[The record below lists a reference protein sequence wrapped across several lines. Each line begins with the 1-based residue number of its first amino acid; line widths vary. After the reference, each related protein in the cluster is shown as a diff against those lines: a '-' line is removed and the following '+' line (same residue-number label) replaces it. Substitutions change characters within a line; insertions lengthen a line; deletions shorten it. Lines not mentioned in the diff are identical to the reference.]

1 MYVVGGQRI
10 EKTVLGNV
18 NKCKEQAKM
27 RRKIRMNFLLSIMCL
42 LLFFGAS
49 EPVVLAENGMAD
61 MKRDKMLEEQII
73 ARGITDK
80 NVLDA
85 MSSVK
90 RHLFVPENLINSAY
104 SDCPLPIG
112 YGQTISQPYIVA
124 YMTEQISP
132 ENRMRILE
140 IGTGCGYQA
149 AVLGK
154 IVKDVYS
161 VEILKPLADSARE
174 RLKKLGYDNVHVKC
188 GDGYK
193 GWEEYAPFDAI
204 IITAAPPEVPEGLI
218 DQLKVG
224 GRMIV
229 PVGSFRQELCL
240 IEKTPE
246 GINKK
251 TLLPVRFVPM
261 VHSKQNP
268 DTTS

>member
-1 MYVVGGQRI
+1 
-10 EKTVLGNV
+10 
-18 NKCKEQAKM
+18 
-27 RRKIRMNFLLSIMCL
+27 MNFLLSIICL
-42 LLFFGAS
+42 LLFFTVNEFTVFAESGA
-49 EPVVLAENGMAD
+49 LDGM
-61 MKRDKMLEEQII
+61 REKMLEEQII
-73 ARGITDK
+73 SRGITDK

-85 MSSVK
+85 MSRVK

-104 SDCPLPIG
+104 SDCPLLIG

-124 YMTEQISP
+124 YMTEQIQP
-132 ENRMRILE
+132 KEGMKVLE

-161 VEILKPLADSARE
+161 VEILEPLADSASE

-188 GDGYK
+188 GDGYG

-204 IITAAPPEVPEGLI
+204 IITAAPPEIPEGLI
-218 DQLKVG
+218 DQLKTG
-224 GRMIV
+224 GRMVV
-229 PVGSFRQELCL
+229 PVGSFRQELLL
-240 IEKTPE
+240 IERTPN

-261 VHSKQNP
+261 VHSKKDGEESNP

>member
-1 MYVVGGQRI
+1 
-10 EKTVLGNV
+10 
-18 NKCKEQAKM
+18 
-27 RRKIRMNFLLSIMCL
+27 MNFLLSIMCL
-42 LLFFGAS
+42 LLSFTAGEFIAI
-49 EPVVLAENGMAD
+49 AENGALDEM
-61 MKRDKMLEEQII
+61 REKMLEEQIV

-80 NVLDA
+80 TVLDA

-124 YMTEQISP
+124 YMTEQIQP
-132 ENRMRILE
+132 KDQTRVLE

-174 RLKKLGYDNVHVKC
+174 RLKKLGYDNVHVKY

-204 IITAAPPEVPEGLI
+204 VITAAPPEVPEELI
-218 DQLKVG
+218 DQLKIG
-224 GRMIV
+224 GKMIV
-229 PVGSFRQELCL
+229 PVGSFHQELCL

-246 GINKK
+246 GVNKK

-261 VHSKQNP
+261 VHSKQDGEEPNP
-268 DTTS
+268 DTTP